1 LIIRYC
7 RRMVDG
13 MFVVD
18 YTLL

>member
-1 LIIRYC
+1 LIIRFC